1 MSEKIYL
8 AFCVHSHQP
17 VGNFHSV
24 FQQGSRDCYLPLL
37 RILKDYPGIRM
48 SLHYT
53 GPLLEWFE
61 DNEPEFFTLLRELV
75 ERSQVELVGGG
86 FYEPILSMIPEND
99 AQAQIAYTNKYLE
112 DAFGV
117 TPKGLWC
124 AERIWDPGIPKKVA
138 GNGME
143 YTLLDDSHFLF
154 AGLSAKDIHGYYITE
169 REGHSLK
176 AFPIDMHLRYLIPF
190 RQPHEVVEYLLELKH
205 RGIRVTTYG
214 DDGEKFGMWPGTH
227 KWVIEEGWLR
237 HFFDEIAKNSDQIEI
252 VPLSYVVDTFP
263 ANGLIYLP
271 TAAYQEMMEWSL
283 FAEQGRVYEDLVKQ
297 AQKRKEWDVY
307 RAFLRGGMWDN
318 FFAKYPESNFM
329 HKKMLKVSGLVRQY
343 GEPHDAQRH
352 LLMAQC
358 NCAYWHGL
366 FGGIYITSLR
376 HAIYEHLLKAE
387 AIIDDRRFA
396 DTSLSVEVCDHDL
409 DGRDEVLIS
418 GRQLNCYISPHVN
431 ASVFALEFKGQAYNF
446 SNILMR
452 HPEIYHRDIERDGP
466 DQGDWE
472 PQEPLSIHDI
482 PHVVAEEYKDLLI
495 YDTYRKYSFLTH
507 YLDSAPSM
515 ESILKINR
523 MDTSLTAHTPFE
535 LCATT
540 HREDCLE
547 LTFKGVQDSIQM
559 EKKYIYHP
567 QGVVTLDHT
576 ISPAQDDFWIALEW
590 NLMTV
595 SAEKPIVDGVLMEQD
610 RGMYRAK
617 NVAICDTD
625 SGVTLNIESAS
636 LWDVC
641 IVPIECV
648 SQSEEGFE
656 KTFQGWSIYYM
667 RKGDYSIPGVSV
679 RVSEIC
685 QS

>member
-17 VGNFHSV
+17 VGNFPAV
-24 FQQGSRDCYLPLL
+24 FQQGSHDCYLPLL
-37 RILKDYPGIRM
+37 RILRDYPRIRM

-61 DNEPEFFTLLRELV
+61 DNEPEFFALLKELV
-75 ERSQVELVGGG
+75 DRSQVELVGGG
-86 FYEPILSMIPEND
+86 FYEPILSVIPQED
-99 AQAQIAYTNKYLE
+99 AQAQIAYTKNYLE
-112 DAFGV
+112 DSFGV

-138 GNGME
+138 GNGID

-154 AGLSAKDIHGYYITE
+154 AGLSAKDVHGYYVTE

-176 AFPIDMHLRYLIPF
+176 VFPIDMHLRYLIPF

-205 RGIRVTTYG
+205 RGIHVITYG

-227 KWVIEEGWLR
+227 KWVIEQGWLR
-237 HFFDEIAKNSDQIEI
+237 HFFDEIAKYSDDIEI
-252 VPLSYVVDTFP
+252 VPLSYVVDMFP

-297 AQKRKEWDVY
+297 AQKRKEWTVY
-307 RAFLRGGMWDN
+307 RGFLRGGMWDN
-318 FFAKYPESNFM
+318 FFAKYPESNLM
-329 HKKMLKVSGLVRQY
+329 HKKMLKVSDLVREY
-343 GEPHDAQRH
+343 DGSGDAQRH

-366 FGGIYITSLR
+366 FGGIYIASLR

-387 AIIDDRRFA
+387 SIIDAQRFV
-396 DTSLSVEVCDHDL
+396 DTSLALEVCDHDL

-418 GRQLNCYISPHVN
+418 GRRLNCYISPHMN
-431 ASVFALEFKGQAYNF
+431 ASIFALEFKGSAYNF

-452 HPEIYHRDIERDGP
+452 HPEIYHKDIERGGP
-466 DQGDWE
+466 EHGDWE

-482 PHVVAEEYKDLLI
+482 PHVVAAEYKDLLI
-495 YDTYRKYSFLTH
+495 YDTYRKNSFLTH
-507 YLDSAPSM
+507 YLDSAPSI
-515 ESILKINR
+515 ETVLKTNR
-523 MDTSLTAHTPFE
+523 MDTSLTALTAFE
-535 LCATT
+535 LTATAYQ
-540 HREDCLE
+540 EDSLE
-547 LTFKGVQDSIQM
+547 LTFKGVQHSIHI
-559 EKKYIYHP
+559 EKKYLYNP
-567 QGVVTLDHT
+567 QGTITLAHA
-576 ISPAQDDFWIALEW
+576 IRPARDDYWIALEW
-590 NLMTV
+590 NLMTL
-595 SAEKPIVDGVLMEQD
+595 SAEKPTVDGVLMEQD
-610 RGMYRAK
+610 RGRYRAK
-617 NVAICDTD
+617 NVAITDTD
-625 SGVTLNIESAS
+625 KGVTLNIESGS

-656 KTFQGWSIYYM
+656 KTFQGWSIYFM
-667 RKGDYSIPGVSV
+667 RKGELSIPEVLV
-679 RVSEIC
+679 RVE
-685 QS
+685 